1 MADAPFAQV
10 DMRGSVAGVGWRNDS
25 KVYLVSGRGEGKSFL
40 FMSPDG
46 GVSWVNRTPASP
58 AFLVKGNNYGGGGE
72 NSHPRGTGRLI
83 GFGASATSVYVAGMD
98 NLVRVN
104 DTTGAGVNVAS
115 WGTGEAVSLA
125 VTPSAQSG
133 GGAGD
138 TAWGLLRDPAGD
150 ASPWVSTGS
159 SNGLTK
165 VDDADGSGTIASI
178 VRRPACVPGTAR
190 PAELVAVSEAGATA
204 VYVAW
209 GNQGIFRFKSNVWT
223 TIART
228 PSSSCTGGQ
237 LLPATTKVVGWTA
250 IDALAPAS
258 SKTVLVVGGISGS
271 GSDCPTSGPPCP
283 VLQRLVVNWSSP
295 TPAVTMTPLLTTAA
309 DVGTAM
315 VGTTTNWWHVVGF
328 PTDPSSVSGANAK
341 VGYGS
346 WVTSMVDIVQA
357 VSSENDLT
365 ILASGRAGVWRG
377 TYSGGD
383 ATWRPALRGLSNTYS
398 KGVAVDPGDSA
409 HAVSLDG
416 DWQVHLSTDRF
427 TAAVPHD
434 HQPRENPPHDYNPT
448 VAAFDAHGGLF
459 VGDVEGKVYYNPDPY
474 DTAGAGTKNCWQ
486 PMGVIGGTPS
496 KVLGIVAG
504 DAASGSGSTRV
515 VAAYTGGTTGL
526 KKKVINRSLG
536 CNQPAPDPADWT
548 DVGESPDGAFDPVG
562 GIDDGLAV
570 VGGARVSFTRNATG
584 QAIYAFSQTGGLSK
598 STDFGAN
605 FTTIKAAASFA
616 DSVVGDAAGWLA
628 ADPDNANLLY
638 LSFGKAAYKLNGAS
652 CTASNCPATPLTFTG
667 VPYAS
672 RNLGGLTVDSTNRV
686 LLANLPPVGSAPP
699 PTVIR
704 LLQATSAG
712 GTSVSPVD
720 DGAYRG
726 LAVQETQLLADPTG
740 ANNVVLAA
748 IDGFGLIRINP

>member
-1 MADAPFAQV
+1 M
-10 DMRGSVAGVGWRNDS
+10 
-25 KVYLVSGRGEGKSFL
+25 VSGRGDGKSFL

-46 GVSWVNRTPASP
+46 GVSWQNRTPSSP
-58 AFLVKGNNYGGGGE
+58 TFKVKGNNYGNGGE

-104 DTTGAGVNVAS
+104 DTSGAGVNVAS

-133 GGAGD
+133 GGSGD
-138 TAWGLLRDPAGD
+138 TAWGLLRDPGGD
-150 ASPWVSTGS
+150 SSPWVSTGTT
-159 SNGLTK
+159 NGLTK
-165 VDDADGSGTIASI
+165 VEDADGSGTIASI
-178 VRRPACVPGTAR
+178 ARRPPCVPDKAR

-204 VYVAW
+204 IYVAW
-209 GNQGIFRFKSNVWT
+209 GNQGIFRFKSNDWK

-228 PSSSCTGGQ
+228 PSSSCSGGQ
-237 LLPATTKVVGWTA
+237 LLPATNKVVGWTA
-250 IDALAPAS
+250 IDALAPAA

-271 GSDCPTSGPPCP
+271 GSSCPTSGPPCP
-283 VLQRLVVNWSSP
+283 VLQRLVVDWSSP
-295 TPAVTMTPLLTTAA
+295 TPAVTATPLLTTTA
-309 DVGTAM
+309 DVSTAM
-315 VGTTTNWWHVVGF
+315 LGTSTNWWHVVGF
-328 PTDPSSVSGANAK
+328 ATDPSSVSNANAK

-377 TYSGGD
+377 TFAGGNG
-383 ATWRPALRGLSNTYS
+383 TWRPALRGLSNTYG
-398 KGVAVDPGDSA
+398 KGVAFDPGDST
-409 HAVSLDG
+409 HAVSMDG

-434 HQPRENPPHDYNPT
+434 HQPRDNPPHDYNPT

-474 DTAGAGTKNCWQ
+474 DTTGAGTKNCWQ

-504 DAASGSGSTRV
+504 DARAGSGSTRV
-515 VAAYTGGTTGL
+515 VAAYAGGTNGL
-526 KKKVINRSLG
+526 KNKVINRALG

-548 DVGESPDGAFDPVG
+548 DVGDSPDGAFDPVG

-584 QAIYAFSQTGGLSK
+584 QMIYAFSQTGGLSK
-598 STDFGAN
+598 SMDFGAN
-605 FTTIKAAASFA
+605 FTTIKAASSFA
-616 DSVVGDAAGWLA
+616 DGVVGDAAGWLA
-628 ADPDNANLLY
+628 ADVDNANRLY
-638 LSFGKAAYKLNGAS
+638 LNFKRAAYRINGAACTVSS
-652 CTASNCPATPLTFTG
+652 CTATPLTFTG
-667 VPYAS
+667 VVPATS
-672 RNLGGLTVDSTNRV
+672 RNFGGLTVDSTNRV
-686 LLANLPPVGSAPP
+686 LLANLPPGSSTIQAD
-699 PTVIR
+699 TYIR
-704 LLQATSAG
+704 LLQAASAG
-712 GTSVSPVD
+712 GTSLSPVD
-720 DGAYRG
+720 DGGYRG

-748 IDGFGLIRINP
+748 IDGFGLVRINP